1 MLPQSPAGCFHP
13 SNTLTYLSLVAGV
26 GAIAA
31 AAHGSVAAAGA
42 LIAVA
47 AIADTFDGRL
57 ARRFPRSDSMRA
69 FGAELDSLCD
79 AAVFGAAPVVCSAW
93 LNKPAAGPWEFVWW
107 SSAFAYI
114 ACTVTRLGFYNLN
127 ARGAPPPRASYALRA
142 TPFGL
147 AARRLPVAAGSLLT
161 DDAEGFVGVPAPAAA
176 LLWASLQLA
185 PPTPSL
191 EAALFLLA
199 GIAMVSPI
207 RIPRPQGAGLA
218 VFVLWPLGLLGA
230 YAGVLLR

>member
-1 MLPQSPAGCFHP
+1 MLPRSPAGCFHP

-31 AAHGSVAAAGA
+31 AAHGSAAAAGA

-57 ARRFPRSDSMRA
+57 ARRFRRSDSMRA

-79 AAVFGAAPVVCSAW
+79 AAVFGAAPIVCSVW
-93 LNKPAAGPWEFVWW
+93 LNKPAPGLWEFVWW
-107 SSAFAYI
+107 SSAFVYI
-114 ACTVTRLGFYNLN
+114 ACTVTRLGFYNLANN
-127 ARGAPPPRASYALRA
+127 AG
-142 TPFGL
+142 
-147 AARRLPVAAGSLLT
+147 
-161 DDAEGFVGVPAPAAA
+161 GFVGVPAPAAA
-176 LLWASLQLA
+176 LLWSSLQLA
-185 PPTPSL
+185 APMPSL
-191 EAALFLLA
+191 EAALFLFA
-199 GIAMVSPI
+199 GIAMVAPI

-230 YAGVLLR
+230 YLGVLLR